1 MHPRHMIPHFMLALA
16 ASAALTS
23 CGGGGSGSSP
33 PTPPAPP
40 PAGLL
45 SAFAGDLGGEGNVN
59 GSGAAARFSYP
70 SAIAVDA
77 AGNAYLT
84 DSNNHS
90 IRKVTPQGVVTH
102 YAGGT
107 GVGGSA
113 DGPAASAR
121 FFFPGGIAVDAAG
134 TLFIADTNNHTI
146 RRIAANGEVT
156 TVAGT
161 AGARGYADGTG
172 AAARFA
178 SPTGIGVDAA
188 GTLYVADGGNH
199 VLRKITAAGVVSTLA
214 GSAGVP
220 GAVDG
225 VGATARFATVR
236 GLTIDAAGTL
246 FVTDDTTQLIR
257 RVTADG
263 TVSTIAGAAF
273 TVGSA
278 DGNGSAARFYYP
290 SSIAA
295 SGGVLYVADFAN
307 HTIRAIDGA
316 GVVTTIAGTAGSAG
330 GVDGT
335 GAAARFNAPIAAAAA
350 PGGVLLV
357 ADYYGH
363 TLRRVAPSRQV
374 STLAGTPARV
384 GSTDGT
390 GADARFFEPRGV
402 AVDAAGNLIVAD
414 AENNTIRRI
423 TPAGEVVTIAGTAGT
438 AGSADG
444 IGAAAR
450 FDFPVAVAADA
461 AGNVYVTDTLNHT
474 IRKITPAGQ
483 VTTLA
488 GLARTL
494 GSSDGAGGAARFH
507 GPSAVTVDRGGT
519 IYVVDR
525 SNHTIRRITGSGDVT
540 TLAGAP
546 GIAGAADGVG
556 GAASFRLPEAIA
568 ADGAGNLYVTDLAN
582 FTVRKITPAGAVTT
596 IAGSAG
602 QRGSSDG
609 VGPAARFSFPWGIAA
624 DSDGT
629 LYVADGL
636 STIRRIA
643 PDGSVTTIAGVPGQQ
658 GFVPGPLPG
667 LMSPR
672 GLALSGTSLYAT
684 MFNGVAVIRNRP

>member
-1 MHPRHMIPHFMLALA
+1 MPPRHVIPHFMLALA

-23 CGGGGSGSSP
+23 CGGGESGSPP

-40 PAGLL
+40 AALL
-45 SAFAGDLGGEGNVN
+45 SAFAGDLGGEGNVD
-59 GSGAAARFSYP
+59 GVGAAARFSYP
-70 SAIAVDA
+70 SAIAVDT

-107 GVGGSA
+107 GVSGSA

-161 AGARGYADGTG
+161 AGARGYEDGTG

-423 TPAGEVVTIAGTAGT
+423 TPAGEVVTVAGTAGT

-629 LYVADGL
+629 LYVADGR

-672 GLALSGTSLYAT
+672 GLALSGASLYAT